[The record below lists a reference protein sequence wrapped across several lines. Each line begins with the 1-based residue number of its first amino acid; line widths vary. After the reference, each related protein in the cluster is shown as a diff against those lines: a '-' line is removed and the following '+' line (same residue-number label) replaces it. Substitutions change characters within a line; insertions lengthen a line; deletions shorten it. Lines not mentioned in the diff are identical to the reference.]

1 MLLLVLLPSVVVG
14 TIVEHGA
21 IILSVV
27 VGAIVGTIVEHG
39 DVLECCHWCSYEML
53 LALLLSMARSY
64 YSLGMLSKVAGKGK
78 VARVGSKVKSD
89 GHV

>member
-1 MLLLVLLPSVVVG
+1 ML
-14 TIVEHGA
+14 
-21 IILSVV
+21 
-27 VGAIVGTIVEHG
+27 
-39 DVLECCHWCSYEML
+39 L